1 MLKNKTYMYLAGAAL
16 LFPTAIAYA
25 ETTANPLPTYTDG
38 APVVLTG
45 TVDAIRSD
53 EFDLNYGTG
62 KITVELD
69 GWGWTGNETRYL
81 RTGERVTISGRID
94 DDLFEGREVEAE
106 NIFLPGSYNYYY
118 TTDIYP
124 SYYWYYDDNNTV
136 QDGSYASMRGTVSN
150 ISGDEFT
157 LTSANNASM
166 KVDVSDMGYD
176 PFDNEGLQKVENGDH
191 VHVYG
196 EIDDGFFERR
206 EIMAD
211 SIVVLS
217 QAGSTTQN

>member
-1 MLKNKTYMYLAGAAL
+1 MFKKKIYMLLAGAAL
-16 LFPTAIAYA
+16 LPAGIAYA
-25 ETTANPLPTYTDG
+25 QTTTNTLPAYADG

-45 TVDAIRSD
+45 TIGDIRSD

-69 GWGWTGNETRYL
+69 GWEWTGNETRYL
-81 RTGERVTISGRID
+81 STGERITVSGRID
-94 DDLFEGREVEAE
+94 DDFFEGREVEAD
-106 NIFLPGSYNYYY
+106 NIFLPGSYSYYY
-118 TTDIYP
+118 TTDVYP
-124 SYYWYYDDNNTV
+124 SYYWYYDENNAV

-150 ISGDEFT
+150 ISGNEFT
-157 LTSANNASM
+157 LTGANNTSM
-166 KVDVSDMGYD
+166 KVDVSDLGHD
-176 PFDNEGLQKVENGDH
+176 PFDDEGLQKVENGDR